1 MLVALQNKQISLY
14 IVDLRKQTELF
25 IDQALA
31 PSTAKAY
38 KRSVNLF
45 RTFSSSLGKTVQQC
59 LKRKYVELW
68 LTQLASKDLQHNTI
82 KSHLSALRH
91 HCIRHNI
98 PHSLHSPR
106 LHLLL
111 KGLAR
116 CSTKTPTSAAAVST
130 KHLRSLA
137 RVSKALHSSKDH
149 CQPMAMMAV
158 AFYGFLRPSG
168 YCVTPSAHYLKWN
181 DVQFSNKERFVR
193 LTFRSYKHSK
203 AKSIIQLQSEKTC
216 CPIYWLKQYRKMFA
230 SCHSTPLFDMTANRF
245 KVILSNLTDAAKIK
259 TNLTPH
265 SFRHGGASWA
275 SQQGWPDARIKAH
288 GRWRSDAYKRY
299 VRAF

>member
-1 MLVALQNKQISLY
+1 MTSLIVYVLVNIY
-14 IVDLRKQTELF
+14 IFSRRYTEVSCTLCTGIVFSTTDGPSFLILLRSRGSTWTEL
-25 IDQALA
+25 
-31 PSTAKAY
+31 
-38 KRSVNLF
+38 
-45 RTFSSSLGKTVQQC
+45 
-59 LKRKYVELW
+59 
-68 LTQLASKDLQHNTI
+68 

-149 CQPMAMMAV
+149 CQLMAMMAV
-158 AFYGFLRPSG
+158 AFYGFLRPSE

-193 LTFRSYKHSK
+193 LTLRS
-203 AKSIIQLQSEKTC
+203 
-216 CPIYWLKQYRKMFA
+216 
-230 SCHSTPLFDMTANRF
+230 
-245 KVILSNLTDAAKIK
+245 
-259 TNLTPH
+259 
-265 SFRHGGASWA
+265 
-275 SQQGWPDARIKAH
+275 
-288 GRWRSDAYKRY
+288 
-299 VRAF
+299 